1 MELLR
6 ISDLLYFIS
15 NPVENLLDTKVV
27 VRPNCLFY
35 VLALLPTWVN
45 KFSNIY
51 FFATVYFNL
60 YFFQLH
66 ISLIFLYSSIK
77 SHLNNCFRDIYISS
91 NFIPLNC

>member
-51 FFATVYFNL
+51 FFYL
-60 YFFQLH
+60 QLC
-66 ISLIFLYSSIK
+66 IL
-77 SHLNNCFRDIYISS
+77 IYISF
-91 NFIPLNC
+91 NYTYLLYFYIVQLNLI